1 LDLSRLGT
9 KLFTKDDALRISA
22 RVAKLPVLTSKDL
35 VTLCQ
40 TTRRQ
45 AYSIFKTIAATLAGP
60 HVSNAMS
67 ADMFGP
73 FRRYNIRGTLR
84 TLTN

>member
-1 LDLSRLGT
+1 MDLSRLAA
-9 KLFTKDDALRISA
+9 KLFSRDDAVRISA
-22 RVAKLPVLTSKDL
+22 SVAKLPVLASKDL

-45 AYSIFKTIAATLAGP
+45 AYSILKPMAAALAGP

-67 ADMFGP
+67 GDMFGP
-73 FRRYNIRGTLR
+73 FRRYNIRATLR